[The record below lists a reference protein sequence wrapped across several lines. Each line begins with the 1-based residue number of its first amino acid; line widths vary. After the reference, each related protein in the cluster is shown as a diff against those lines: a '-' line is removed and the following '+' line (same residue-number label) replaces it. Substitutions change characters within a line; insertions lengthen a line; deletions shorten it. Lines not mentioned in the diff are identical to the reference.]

1 MRRERL
7 GGRYW
12 KKETGSWRRRRK
24 LRRCID
30 KAHLPPHPKL
40 SNVIL
45 KCSSLFSL
53 DEFAIL
59 MILIIL
65 KGQQRSFESPSVLS
79 CNQLINW
86 KPFSAYAECVVWCEF
101 SCFVAPAVMVPSML
115 LFSFKDLET

>member
-1 MRRERL
+1 MEDTGKKRQEAGEGER
-7 GGRYW
+7 
-12 KKETGSWRRRRK
+12 SWGT
-24 LRRCID
+24 
-30 KAHLPPHPKL
+30 HLPPHPEL

-86 KPFSAYAECVVWCEF
+86 KPFSASAE
-101 SCFVAPAVMVPSML
+101 
-115 LFSFKDLET
+115 